1 MRNMIF
7 ASACAAAL
15 LVSGAASAQ
24 VTGTLGGG
32 YSRITDHGGA
42 DIYGVNGSLATTIG
56 STSGWSFE
64 GTGSYYNA
72 NPGAADLWTAGGN
85 LFTDTFFGRM
95 AFGAMTGGVDF
106 GHATS
111 YGVGADWF
119 FSDDITLSLKGG
131 GNYATGGN
139 TGGYVG
145 VQGMYYLNPNLA
157 LSASADYAGNS
168 SNLAGGSLGDLN
180 TEKLR
185 AEWQFSDTLPLSV
198 YGGYQRYEIA
208 GTHANAIF
216 IGVKFYMDG
225 ASTLVG
231 HHRTGSLGYIGQSFY
246 QIGAY

>member
-1 MRNMIF
+1 MRNLMF

-32 YSRITDHGGA
+32 YSRITDNGGA
-42 DIYGVNGSLATTIG
+42 DIYGVNGSLATGSIG
-56 STSGWSFE
+56 NSGFSFE

-72 NPGAADLWTAGGN
+72 NPGGLDLWTMGGN
-85 LFTDTFFGRM
+85 VYTNSFFGRM
-95 AFGAMTGGVDF
+95 AFGAMHGGVGF

-119 FSDDITLSLKGG
+119 VSDDITLSLKGG

-145 VQGMYYLNPNLA
+145 LQGMYYVTPNLA

-168 SNLAGGSLGDLN
+168 SNFGTSLGDLN

-185 AEWQFSDTLPLSV
+185 AEWQFSDSLPFSV
-198 YGGYQRYEIA
+198 YGGYQRYEVA
-208 GTHANAIF
+208 GTESNAIF
-216 IGVKFYMDG
+216 VGVKFYMDG

-246 QIGAY
+246 QLGSY

>member
-1 MRNMIF
+1 MRNLMF

-32 YSRITDHGGA
+32 YSRITDNGGA
-42 DIYGVNGSLATTIG
+42 DIYGVNGSLSTGIG
-56 STSGWSFE
+56 NSGFSFE

-72 NPGAADLWTAGGN
+72 NPGGLDLWTMGGN
-85 LFTDTFFGRM
+85 VYTNSFFGRM
-95 AFGAMTGGVDF
+95 AFGAMHGGVNF

-119 FSDDITLSLKGG
+119 VSDDLTLSLKGG
-131 GNYATGGN
+131 GNYASGGN

-145 VQGMYYLNPNLA
+145 LQGMYYLTPNLA
-157 LSASADYAGNS
+157 LSASADYAGNN
-168 SNLAGGSLGDLN
+168 SNLGTSLGDLN

-185 AEWQFSDTLPLSV
+185 AEWQFSDTLPFSV
-198 YGGYQRYEIA
+198 YGGYQHYEVGGA
-208 GTHANAIF
+208 DANAIF
-216 IGVKFYMDG
+216 VGVKFYMDG

-246 QIGAY
+246 QLGAY